1 MPAYEV
7 SNHAAPGKESRHNL
21 IYWRQGDWA
30 AVGPGAHG
38 RLSLPSGRVATV
50 AERTPG
56 RWLALVGENG
66 NGDIE
71 HEQQTGEDLASEYL
85 LMSMRLAEGLD
96 LQRYRAKGGL
106 LDTQRVVRLVEDG
119 LLELSDERAC
129 ATSAGRPLLNY
140 VLREMA
146 G

>member
-1 MPAYEV
+1 MP
-7 SNHAAPGKESRHNL
+7 PF
-21 IYWRQGDWA
+21 
-30 AVGPGAHG
+30 
-38 RLSLPSGRVATV
+38 RVADAARVQLV
-50 AERTPG
+50 ADQVTFGYPG
-56 RWLALVGENG
+56 RPVLDAVSLVVSAGDRLGLVGENG

-71 HEQQTGEDLASEYL
+71 HELQTGGDLASEYL
-85 LMSMRLAEGLD
+85 LMSMRLAEGMD

-106 LDTQRVVRLVEDG
+106 LDIRRVVRLVENG
-119 LLELSDERAC
+119 LLDLSDDRAR